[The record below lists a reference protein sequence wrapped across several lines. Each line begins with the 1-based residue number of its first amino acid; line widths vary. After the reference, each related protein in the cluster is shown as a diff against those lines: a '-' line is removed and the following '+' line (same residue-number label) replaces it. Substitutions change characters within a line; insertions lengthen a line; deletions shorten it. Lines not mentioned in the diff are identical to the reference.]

1 MLKAYLNKDIKIIKV
16 SGDDAKDYLNNIIT
30 NNIEQ
35 TNSENSIYSCLLTPQ
50 GKFLADFFITNFKD
64 GYFLLVH
71 SLSF

>member
-35 TNSENSIYSCLLTPQ
+35 TNSINSIYSCLLTPQ
-50 GKFLADFFITNFKD
+50 
-64 GYFLLVH
+64 
-71 SLSF
+71 